1 MVTLISDGG
10 QMTVGRRLA
19 SHVWGQFSVT
29 LPEGEKQKDPD
40 DDRIVDGYVYRPD
53 DAGRG
58 RGELTFMRA
67 DAKLDMNASRS
78 DLEAT
83 LDGASRRTEGD
94 VFYSREIS
102 GLGLGR
108 AVPGVDYT
116 VGDVVSVL
124 VWGRRLTLPVT
135 AVTAVSDTS
144 GGAPWRV
151 QVGGQVLRDAAALR
165 KRNDDLQSQIAVE
178 KRQRLRQVGTVDRK
192 ATRAQGT
199 ADKAAERASE
209 LQKFLSG
216 SDGGDLVGALDA
228 INKQLAA
235 QEEPAASGLVPA
247 YLRINAQLW
256 EAQQLI
262 NDQQKLIDAA
272 QDKAR
277 EAQEAAVDAQASM
290 LKTTRE
296 YMAGTFVVEADRST
310 GVGYLGV
317 GVVMPS
323 NNRWLRVY
331 RTPGMK
337 KNVTVLVIYN
347 NADSRLYSARHD
359 SSEWKLENA
368 DSSNLQQALSK
379 DGYIDQW
386 EIWLPVGSV
395 AASMIIVD
403 SMPWK

>member
-67 DAKLDMNASRS
+67 DAKLDMNAGKS

-135 AVTAVSDTS
+135 AVTAVSDTNR
-144 GGAPWRV
+144 GAPWRV

-165 KRNDDLQSQIAVE
+165 KRNDDLQAQIAVE

-199 ADKAAERASE
+199 ADKAAEHASE
-209 LQKFLSG
+209 LKKFLAG
-216 SDGGDLVGALDA
+216 SDGGDLVDALDA

-262 NDQQKLIDAA
+262 NDQQKLIDEAQNKAAAA
-272 QDKAR
+272 QK
-277 EAQEAAVDAQASM
+277 AAVDAQASM
-290 LKTTRE
+290 LKMTRE
-296 YMAGTFVVEADRST
+296 YMSGSFVAEADHST
-310 GVGYLGV
+310 WVGYLGV

-337 KNVTVLVIYN
+337 KNASVLVIYN
-347 NADSRLYSARHD
+347 NADSRLYSAHHN
-359 SSEWKLENA
+359 SSEWKLQRA

-386 EIWLPVGSV
+386 EIWLPLGSV
-395 AASMIIVD
+395 AASMTIVD
-403 SMPWK
+403 SIPWK